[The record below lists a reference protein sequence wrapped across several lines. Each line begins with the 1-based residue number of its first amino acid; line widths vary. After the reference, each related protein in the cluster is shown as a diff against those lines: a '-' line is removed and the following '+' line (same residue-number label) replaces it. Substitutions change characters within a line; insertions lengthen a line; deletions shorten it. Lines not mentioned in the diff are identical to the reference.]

1 MSQASGAVA
10 PELAEFA
17 NLVELFCLSEHRTD
31 GPSLALDLR
40 ELSRCINLLQ
50 LKHSEMAAA
59 FAQTDHYD
67 RCGNFSPIHWIRENC
82 HLTAV
87 AAADRV
93 AVGDL
98 VSTLPR
104 SLEAMAAGEIGFPH
118 LALIAR
124 EADALALSGS
134 NRPFDEAPL
143 LDKAMV
149 FTVGRFRNF
158 CHHQRHANDPAGY
171 AADQAEKVEARSL
184 DLSTGEGGMVWI
196 KGILDP
202 EGGTILRAALE
213 PLAHKNGTGDQRKKD
228 RRLADA
234 LVELSQRGQRTTLQV
249 TTTLDTLLERAGAPA
264 ADVEFGLPLSAA
276 NVQRLACDC
285 NVTRILLDSDSLVID
300 VGRSRRVVSPAQER
314 ALRVR
319 DRTCRWPGCDRPASH
334 TAAHHLV
341 HWPKGGKT
349 DLSNLVLLCHRH
361 HWMVHEGGW
370 QIVRTGKTDYVVT
383 PPQLDVFGH
392 FARGPDEMVA

>member
-1 MSQASGAVA
+1 MPQASGAVA
-10 PELAEFA
+10 PELAEFGR
-17 NLVELFCLSEHRTD
+17 LVELFCHSKHRTD
-31 GPSLALDLR
+31 GPSLALDLP

-82 HLTAV
+82 HLTAA
-87 AAADRV
+87 AAADRI
-93 AVGDL
+93 AVGDQAP
-98 VSTLPR
+98 TLPR
-104 SLEAMAAGEIGFPH
+104 SFEAVAAGEIGFPH

-124 EADALALSGS
+124 EAEALAQSGS
-134 NRPFDEAPL
+134 NRQFDEAPL
-143 LDKAMV
+143 LDRAMV

-171 AADQAEKVEARSL
+171 AAEQAEKVEARSL

-196 KGILDP
+196 RGILDP
-202 EGGTILRAALE
+202 EGGTILRTALE
-213 PLAHKNGTGDQRKKD
+213 PLAHKNGTGDHRKKD

-234 LVELSQRGQRTTLQV
+234 LVELAQHGQRTTLQV

-264 ADVEFGLPLSAA
+264 ADVEFGLPISAA
-276 NVQRLACDC
+276 SVQRLACDC

-319 DRTCRWPGCDRPASH
+319 DKTCRWPGCDRPASY
-334 TAAHHLV
+334 TVAHHLV
-341 HWPKGGKT
+341 HWSKGGKT
-349 DLSNLVLLCHRH
+349 DISNLMLLCHRH

-370 QIVRTGKTDYVVT
+370 QIVRTNKTDYVVT
-383 PPQLDVFGH
+383 PPQLEVFGH
-392 FARGPDEMVA
+392 FARGPDAWAA